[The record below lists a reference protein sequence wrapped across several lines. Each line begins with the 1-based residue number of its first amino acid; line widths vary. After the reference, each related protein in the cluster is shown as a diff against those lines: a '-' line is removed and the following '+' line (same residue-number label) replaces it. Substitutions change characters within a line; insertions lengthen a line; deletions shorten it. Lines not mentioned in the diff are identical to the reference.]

1 MEYLSVGQI
10 VKTVG
15 LRGEV
20 KVYPLTHFRGS
31 RFKKGNHVFVL
42 NDKNEVI
49 RDLTIKN
56 HQQKDTV
63 DIISFN
69 EIATIEEAEQL
80 INAYLNVVKDRSF
93 LKKDE
98 YFYSDLIGNDVF
110 FDNGQEI
117 GKVIKV
123 EEYASYV
130 TLRIKTS
137 GKDVLVPFVN
147 RFINEVNLEEH
158 KIIINFIE
166 GLLWR

>member
-166 GLLWR
+166 GLL

>member
-63 DIISFN
+63 DIISFY
-69 EIATIEEAEQL
+69 EIATIEEAEKL
-80 INAYLNVVKDRSF
+80 INAYLNVIKDRSF

-147 RFINEVNLEEH
+147 RFVNEVNLEEH
-158 KIIINFIE
+158 KIVINFIE
-166 GLLWR
+166 GLL

>member
-49 RDLTIKN
+49 RDLTIKT

-63 DIISFN
+63 DIISFY
-69 EIATIEEAEQL
+69 EIATIEEAEKL
-80 INAYLNVVKDRSF
+80 INAYLNVIKDRSF

-147 RFINEVNLEEH
+147 RFVNEVNLEEH
-158 KIIINFIE
+158 KIVINFIE
-166 GLLWR
+166 GLL

>member
-93 LKKDE
+93 LKKYE

-166 GLLWR
+166 GLL

>member
-158 KIIINFIE
+158 KIVINFIE
-166 GLLWR
+166 GLL

>member
-56 HQQKDTV
+56 HQPKDTV

-166 GLLWR
+166 GLL

>member
-69 EIATIEEAEQL
+69 EIATIEEAEKL
-80 INAYLNVVKDRSF
+80 INAYLNVIKDRSF

-147 RFINEVNLEEH
+147 RFVNEVNLEEH
-158 KIIINFIE
+158 KIVINFIE
-166 GLLWR
+166 GLL

>member
-69 EIATIEEAEQL
+69 EIATIEEAEKL
-80 INAYLNVVKDRSF
+80 INAYLNVIKDRSF

-158 KIIINFIE
+158 KIVINFIE
-166 GLLWR
+166 GLL